1 MQVDF
6 GVTFAMLYFSAVDGY
21 KVFTYG
27 LENGNNASVNV
38 FLYLP
43 SLKRVG
49 CGLSNGRLFL
59 LNSESLPTTPTSA
72 EGSFVMTELGSTSV
86 LHSLCA
92 LFTDNNKYATYK

>member
-1 MQVDF
+1 M
-6 GVTFAMLYFSAVDGY
+6 DGY

-27 LENGNNASVNV
+27 LESGVNATVNV

-43 SLKRVG
+43 TLKRVA

-59 LNSESLPTTPTSA
+59 MNSEALPTTPTSA

-92 LFTDNNKYATYK
+92 LFTDKNK